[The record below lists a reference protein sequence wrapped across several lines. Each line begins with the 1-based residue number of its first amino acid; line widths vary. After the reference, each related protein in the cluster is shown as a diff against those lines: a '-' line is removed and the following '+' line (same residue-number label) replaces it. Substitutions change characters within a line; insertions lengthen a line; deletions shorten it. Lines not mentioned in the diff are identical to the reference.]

1 MKYLLLKPG
10 EILNSSLSVKQRI
23 LIFVLLF
30 ISSIVVLLLERI
42 YFNGAQFY
50 SALILVSILFYMLV
64 SQIIGLNKSVTNI
77 RDDLLALHN
86 TNYSSRLAL
95 NKYSDWESLI
105 VSIND
110 LIGEHEKAMLFI
122 ESCSNETSFTASEL
136 ENKSTHLSSRTGE
149 QRQRLEA
156 AASASE
162 EMSVTVSQ
170 INNSVSNTHDIAISA
185 FELSESSS
193 RTALDAVSEI
203 ETVADTVK
211 TTATML
217 DKLDN
222 KASEIISITD
232 IINEITNQIHLLALN
247 AAIESARAGEAGR
260 GFAVVAG
267 EIRTLAGRT
276 SNATK
281 EISNVLTSINVEVKD
296 AVSAI
301 ENSQQHVEQGVLLVQ
316 DTHCALKKIEEGALS
331 TKHMVEEMLLGFKEH
346 AEASNEMAR
355 SIEEI
360 SVLAQE
366 NHGSSSQM
374 QEMVLYLRNLS
385 DRFSKVKQ
393 G

>member
-1 MKYLLLKPG
+1 
-10 EILNSSLSVKQRI
+10 
-23 LIFVLLF
+23 
-30 ISSIVVLLLERI
+30 
-42 YFNGAQFY
+42 
-50 SALILVSILFYMLV
+50 MLV